1 MAQMALPG
9 PGGHTT
15 VWGPL
20 SQGPLLPGRLPPS
33 GLLSCPVER
42 VEVCV
47 KGLSVSTYR
56 PWSWQYICTAV
67 FTHDLSERGGVKKA
81 QPTILLRNIS
91 ATIPQGSLTAIIGG
105 SGSGKTTLLN
115 AIAGRR
121 SACTAKHEGSVTFNG
136 RTERNGI
143 RMTYLPQED
152 ILYPTLTVRETLQ
165 YAADLSLA
173 RTVDKEKRLT
183 LVELVMDDL
192 GLKSCANNRVAQ
204 ACSSGQRRRTSIGM
218 LVLANSSV
226 VLCDEPTTGMI
237 EFLSRTLIPKRKL
250 KNMQVSTQLVHFK
263 SSAV

>member
-1 MAQMALPG
+1 MALSG
-9 PGGHTT
+9 PGGHAA
-15 VWGPL
+15 VLGPF
-20 SQGPLLPGRLPPS
+20 SQGSFLPGRLPPS
-33 GLLSCPVER
+33 GLLSCPVEQ

-67 FTHDLSERGGVKKA
+67 CTRDLSERGGVSKA

-121 SACTAKHEGSVTFNG
+121 SAWTAKYEGSIAFNG
-136 RTERNGI
+136 KTERDGI
-143 RMTYLPQED
+143 RMTYLPHED
-152 ILYPTLTVRETLQ
+152 ILHPTLTVRETLQ

-173 RTVDKEKRLT
+173 RTVDKEKRHA

-204 ACSSGQRRRTSIGM
+204 ACSSGQRRRTSIG
-218 LVLANSSV
+218 VQILANSSV
-226 VLCDEPTTGMI
+226 VLCDEPTTGI
-237 EFLSRTLIPKRKL
+237 IGFLSRNFISKREL